1 VRNRAHLLSAI
12 AQGKGAAVD
21 ADRKVAELAAGQHG
35 VVGRRQ
41 ALALGMT
48 SPTLTRRL
56 ADGRLQ
62 RLLPGVYVVA
72 GSVPS
77 WHQRLMG
84 ACVAAGPG
92 AAASHR
98 AAGRLWGLLQGEQPL
113 EVTVPLRKAPR
124 IRHVA
129 VHRSTDLTPDQLTR
143 RRRIPVTNP
152 LRTVVDLGA
161 VLDPDDVEEALDRGL
176 VSGLFSI
183 VAIEHLLDRLARCGR
198 SGCGVLRRVLDDRA
212 LGDERPDG
220 LLEARMARLLRDAGL
235 APAVFQYVVRNE
247 AGRFVAKTDFA
258 YPPIRLAL
266 EVDGWS
272 SHGSRRA
279 FQDDRDRHNRLTTA
293 GWTVLHFTW
302 HDVVRRPF
310 VVTGQIATFFAQ

>member
-1 VRNRAHLLSAI
+1 
-12 AQGKGAAVD
+12 VD
-21 ADRKVAELAAGQHG
+21 ADRRVAELAARQLA

-72 GSVPS
+72 GSAPS
-77 WHQRLMG
+77 WHQRLMA
-84 ACVAAGPG
+84 ACVAAGPA

-98 AAGRLWGLLQGEQPL
+98 AAGRLWSLLDGEQPL

-129 VHRSTDLTPDQLTR
+129 VHRSTDLTADQVVR

-152 LRTVVDLGA
+152 IRTVVDLGA
-161 VLDPDDVEEALDRGL
+161 VLDPDEVEAALDRGL
-176 VSGLFSI
+176 VAGLFS
-183 VAIEHLLDRLARCGR
+183 VLAVSQLLDRLARCGR

-212 LGDERPDG
+212 LGDDRPDG
-220 LLEARMARLLRDAGL
+220 LLEAEMARLLRDAGL
-235 APAVFQYVVRNE
+235 PPAVFQHVVRDE
-247 AGRFVAKTDFA
+247 TGRFVAKADFA
-258 YPPIRLAL
+258 YPDIRLAI

-279 FQDDRDRHNRLTTA
+279 FQDDRTRHNRLTTI

-302 HDVVRRPF
+302 HDVVRRPS
-310 VVTGQIATFFAQ
+310 VVAGQIATFFAQ

>member
-1 VRNRAHLLSAI
+1 
-12 AQGKGAAVD
+12 
-21 ADRKVAELAAGQHG
+21 
-35 VVGRRQ
+35 
-41 ALALGMT
+41 MT

-129 VHRSTDLTPDQLTR
+129 VHRSTDLTPDQVTR

-161 VLDPDDVEEALDRGL
+161 VLDPDEVEEALDRGL

-247 AGRFVAKTDFA
+247 AGRFVAN
-258 YPPIRLAL
+258 RLRVPADPSGPRSRWVVVPRVAPRL
-266 EVDGWS
+266 SGRPGSPQPAHHRRMDGS
-272 SHGSRRA
+272 PLHLARRRA
-279 FQDDRDRHNRLTTA
+279 PAIRRDRADRHLLCAMTLT
-293 GWTVLHFTW
+293 
-302 HDVVRRPF
+302 P
-310 VVTGQIATFFAQ
+310 